1 MKKNLIFYKHKLFQH
16 TDDRDETWYE
26 LVWFKDYGTKNQEI
40 QYKSFDTV
48 KQAEKFIKFQEN
60 LINYKNFI

>member
-1 MKKNLIFYKHKLFQH
+1 MKKNLIFYKHKLFQY

-40 QYKSFDTV
+40 QTKAFDTV
-48 KQAEKFIKFQEN
+48 KQAEKFIQFQEN
-60 LINYKNFI
+60 LI